1 MAQMYMN
8 RKDITSELQN
18 SAIRNTVLRST
29 DVLVIGGAG
38 AGLRAAVAAA
48 EQGVKVALASKLPA
62 GGMSNTAITAG
73 WFTRST
79 EKSSDELFHQ
89 VVHIGGYLNN
99 QRLVDVF
106 VREVQDKM
114 PQLQEY
120 GVDLF
125 SEDVS
130 SRIDKPGHYQ
140 VRRIEGKRRGYGLTQ
155 PLRDTAEKLG
165 VEILDNVVVTELL
178 TSNPPPAP
186 PKSGANQSVVGA
198 TAVDLEKREFFV
210 ISAKSTILAT
220 GGGACAYERNDNA
233 EGTTGDGFAMAYRAG
248 AELVDIECI
257 SFNIPHARMEAIFNL
272 KNPPDEE
279 ILRVG
284 GCHYFLGGVKIDEK
298 SCSILDGLY
307 AAGEVTGGLF
317 GAARLGGSAM
327 ADTIVFGA
335 IAGGNAAE
343 RAKSISAPVIDQIQV
358 DAEEKWLTQM
368 FDGGDQYPEEVAGK
382 IRSILWRYAGTMK
395 TDATLEKAQQ
405 ELDAMIPMV
414 NAQQVQNM
422 TDLRTSVEARNML
435 DLGRVIV
442 AASTLRQET
451 RGCYWRIDYPKPDND
466 NCLKNIIVWK
476 DGDVLKTRIQ
486 DAIMT
491 KLCVPTDPPIGP
503 GCFGYT
509 R

>member
-1 MAQMYMN
+1 MAQMCMK
-8 RKDITSELQN
+8 REDITSELQS
-18 SAIRNTVLRST
+18 SALRST

-38 AGLRAAVAAA
+38 AGLRAAIAAA

-79 EKSSDELFHQ
+79 EKSADELFYQ
-89 VVHIGGYLNN
+89 VVYTGGYLNN
-99 QRLVDVF
+99 QRLVEVF
-106 VREVQDKM
+106 VKEVQDKM
-114 PQLQEY
+114 PQLRQY

-140 VRRIEGKRRGYGLTQ
+140 VRRIEGKSRGYGLTQ
-155 PLRDTAEKLG
+155 PLRDTAEKIG
-165 VEILDNVVVTELL
+165 VEILDNVMVTELL
-178 TSNPPPAP
+178 TSNQA
-186 PKSGANQSVVGA
+186 VVGA
-198 TAVDLEKREFFV
+198 TAVDLEKNQFFV
-210 ISAKSTILAT
+210 ISAKSTVLAT
-220 GGGACAYERNDNA
+220 GGGARAYERSDNA
-233 EGTTGDGFAMAYRAG
+233 EGTTGDGFALAYRAG

-257 SFNIPHARMEAIFNL
+257 SFNLPHARMEAIFTV

-279 ILRVG
+279 ILSIG

-298 SCSILDGLY
+298 AGCNLDGLY

-335 IAGGNAAE
+335 IAGEKAAE
-343 RAKSISAPVIDQIQV
+343 RAKSISMPVIDQTQV

-368 FDGGDQYPEEVAGK
+368 FDGGDQSPEFVSDANKELRSKPSEVASK
-382 IRSILWRYAGTMK
+382 IRSTLWRYVGTMK
-395 TDATLEKAQQ
+395 TDVTLLKARQ
-405 ELDAMIPMV
+405 ELDAIMPLV
-414 NAQQVQNM
+414 NAQRVQNM
-422 TDLRTSVEARNML
+422 TDLRTAIEARNML

-442 AASTLRQET
+442 AASTLRKET
-451 RGCYWRIDYPKPDND
+451 RGCYWRIDYPKPDNE
-466 NCLKNIIVWK
+466 NWLKNIIVTK
-476 DGDVLKTRIQ
+476 DGDALKTKIQ

-491 KLCVPTDPPIGP
+491 KLRVPTDPPIGP